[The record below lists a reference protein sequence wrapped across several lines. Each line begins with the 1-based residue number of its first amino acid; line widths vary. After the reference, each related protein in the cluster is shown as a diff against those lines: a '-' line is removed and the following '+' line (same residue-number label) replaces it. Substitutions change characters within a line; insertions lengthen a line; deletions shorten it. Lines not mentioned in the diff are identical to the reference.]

1 MYIFYGDEEMKAFE
15 GIRILDATH
24 VFAGPFCTYQM
35 AWLGAEVI
43 RVEAVEPLDF
53 IRYAS
58 PDREMSEKGLAD
70 AFLIQNA
77 NKASVALD
85 LKSPK
90 GQDVFRRLAKTCDV
104 VIENYR
110 PGTMAKLGLGP
121 DDLMAADPKLVYCS
135 VSGFGQTGPLR
146 DVPAY
151 DHFVQG
157 VSGMM
162 ALQGDEDG
170 PRRVGWPLIDYVA
183 GLTAA
188 FALSAALYRRQAT
201 GEGQFVDVAMLDAAL
216 SIMGPAVGPWLTSG
230 RLPPKTGRQAA
241 SGSPFSGM
249 FDTADGILIVAANTP
264 KQAASLCRVIGRE
277 DLAGNPDVMPWQG
290 RPEISARVQP
300 LLAEAFAT
308 RTALAW
314 EALLAPASVPAGK
327 LRHVGEIAAHEQV
340 AARGL
345 IRHVDDVPGLGRGID
360 VLGPGFQFGD
370 PAAQVETPSPPP
382 LKGADTRRY
391 LGEAGLDEA
400 GIDAMIAE
408 GVASE
413 PN

>member
-1 MYIFYGDEEMKAFE
+1 MKAFE

-58 PDREMSEKGLAD
+58 PDEDQQRAGMAD

-90 GQDVFRRLAKTCDV
+90 GQDAFRRLAKTSDV

-121 DDLMAADPKLVYCS
+121 GDLMAADPRLVYCS

-157 VSGMM
+157 ISGMM
-162 ALQGDEDG
+162 ALQGDESTG
-170 PRRVGWPLIDYVA
+170 PMRVGWPVIDYVA
-183 GLTAA
+183 GLAAA
-188 FALSAALYRRQAT
+188 FALSAALYRRQAS
-201 GEGQFVDVAMLDAAL
+201 GEGQYVDVAMLDAAL

-230 RLPPKTGRQAA
+230 RLPAKTGRQAA

-249 FDTADGILIVAANTP
+249 FDTADGILVVAANTP
-264 KQAASLCRVIGRE
+264 KQASSLCRVIGRE

-308 RTALAW
+308 RSALEW

-345 IRHVDDVPGLGRGID
+345 IRHVDHVPGLGRGID
-360 VLGPGFQFGD
+360 VLGPGFLFGD
-370 PAAQVETPSPPP
+370 ASAQVETPSPPP

-391 LGEAGLDEA
+391 LREAGLDDA

-408 GVASE
+408 GTASE